1 LVRTEIAELYVQL
14 QGLRFT
20 GYRALAAL
28 ERTGEPG
35 PESSILKL
43 RWSLANQRL
52 TALALRILGGAAAFD
67 GPAAFWGGYWLRQR
81 LRSRTNTIEGGTS
94 EILRGIVAERV
105 LGLPRSR

>member
-1 LVRTEIAELYVQL
+1 MVSSTA
-14 QGLRFT
+14 GWKTT
-20 GYRALAAL
+20 GAAL

-43 RWSLANQRL
+43 RWSLANQRV
-52 TALALRILGGAAAFD
+52 AGLAVRLLRHEAAS
-67 GPAAFWGGYWLRQR
+67 FWDGYWHREL